1 MNVILLEKIG
11 KLGELGDQ
19 VVVSSGYGRNY
30 LLPTGKAIMATQE
43 NIAKIEEKR
52 AELELAQNEALS
64 RAKARADKLDGLRLT
79 IKAKVGEENKLY
91 GSVGTQ
97 EISAAIKSNGIDVEK
112 KEILMPNGSIRDI
125 GEHLIDIRLHPDVDV
140 VVTLEILNDND

>member
-43 NIAKIEEKR
+43 NIAKVEEKR

-64 RAKARADKLDGLRLT
+64 RAKARADILDGLRLT

>member
-1 MNVILLEKIG
+1 
-11 KLGELGDQ
+11 
-19 VVVSSGYGRNY
+19 
-30 LLPTGKAIMATQE
+30 
-43 NIAKIEEKR
+43 
-52 AELELAQNEALS
+52 
-64 RAKARADKLDGLRLT
+64 
-79 IKAKVGEENKLY
+79 VGEENKLY